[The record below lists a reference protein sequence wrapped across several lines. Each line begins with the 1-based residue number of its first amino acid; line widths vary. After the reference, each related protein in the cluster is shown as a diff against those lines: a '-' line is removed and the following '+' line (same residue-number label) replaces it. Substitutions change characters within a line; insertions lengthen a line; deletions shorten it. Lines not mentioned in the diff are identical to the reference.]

1 MYRSIYIYIYMFVY
15 IYIYVCVCVCVWCVC
30 VCVYVC
36 VCENAAVFLFEN
48 SKVYDH
54 LDETARSDLKPP
66 LEQGVLRIICGFP
79 S

>member
-1 MYRSIYIYIYMFVY
+1 M
-15 IYIYVCVCVCVWCVC
+15 YVCVCGVCVCVWCVC
-30 VCVYVC
+30 VCMC
-36 VCENAAVFLFEN
+36 VCEKAAVLLFEN
-48 SKVYDH
+48 SKVFDH

>member
-1 MYRSIYIYIYMFVY
+1 MYRSIYIYIYINVCVY
-15 IYIYVCVCVCVWCVC
+15 IYICMCVCVCM
-30 VCVYVC
+30 C
-36 VCENAAVFLFEN
+36 VCEKVAVFLFEN
-48 SKVYDH
+48 SKVFDH

>member
-1 MYRSIYIYIYMFVY
+1 MCVYIYIYIYICM
-15 IYIYVCVCVCVWCVC
+15 CVCVCVWCVC
-30 VCVYVC
+30 VCMC
-36 VCENAAVFLFEN
+36 VCEKAAVLLFEN
-48 SKVYDH
+48 SKVFDH

>member
-1 MYRSIYIYIYMFVY
+1 M
-15 IYIYVCVCVCVWCVC
+15 YVCVCVCM
-30 VCVYVC
+30 C
-36 VCENAAVFLFEN
+36 VCEKAAVFLFEN
-48 SKVYDH
+48 SKVFDH